1 MAGDDPATDFHARS
15 NIRRK
20 LLLTALDDLMPPWHL
35 KALYLIVL
43 LRLAVLLHRGR
54 GPRSLPDIRL
64 AAKGKSLELTFPR
77 GWFDEH
83 PLTAI
88 DLEQEAEYLEAAG
101 FRLKVS

>member
-1 MAGDDPATDFHARS
+1 MA
-15 NIRRK
+15 
-20 LLLTALDDLMPPWHL
+20 W
-35 KALYLIVL
+35 ALYFIAAPAWLINSKPPLVV
-43 LRLAVLLHRGR
+43 AVLLHRGR

>member
-1 MAGDDPATDFHARS
+1 
-15 NIRRK
+15 
-20 LLLTALDDLMPPWHL
+20 
-35 KALYLIVL
+35 
-43 LRLAVLLHRGR
+43 
-54 GPRSLPDIRL
+54 L